1 MSDEPTADDLPDVS
15 GDAAGRA
22 DAGNAEYDLPQ
33 IPGYQITRRLG
44 EGGMGTVWRAVQ
56 LSTRRP
62 VAVKVLGLA
71 AFGSERGRV
80 RFEREVE
87 LTARLEHPHIARV
100 YDSGLRRG
108 FYYYAMELVEG
119 VPLDRYVREKGLGD
133 GAILELMRAV
143 CRAVEYA
150 HQRGIIHRDLKPS
163 NVVVTED
170 GEPHVLDFGLAKAFE
185 EEGAEVSADGDVAGT
200 PAYMSPEQAAGRTG
214 EIGTRSDVYS
224 LGVVLFRLLTG
235 EPPHD
240 LSGTRY
246 DVIRR
251 IIEEAPRRPREVR
264 RDIDREL
271 DALLLKALAR
281 DPEERYVSAGDLARD
296 ISNYLAGDPLIAR
309 KPTATYFLAKRLRK
323 HRVPVGIGVGVVLV
337 LLAMAVYGYV
347 RIVQQ
352 KRLAE
357 RAARQERLA
366 REEAQSAEREARARL
381 VKNYVERGWRRY
393 DESDYAGALLW
404 HVEALR
410 IAEEG
415 TRRLPGA
422 EADIGNHRVRIR
434 GVLARVPRL
443 DAVIFHGTRVF
454 DARFGGDG
462 RRIVT
467 AGRDAA
473 RAWTI
478 PGGEPGG
485 PVITYPQAANH
496 AALSRDGS
504 RVVTSHDDGTARV
517 WEFRAGE
524 SVTPPLQHDV
534 AVYRARFTPDG
545 RRVLTLTADRVLGI
559 WDTASADPEPVPFG
573 EGVRFGD
580 VSEDGR
586 RVVTLARDGAAQV
599 RDTATGEAVG
609 RPLQHGAPARRAV
622 FSPDGSLVVTVGRER
637 IKLWNSATG
646 EPALADI
653 ELPGPVARIAFSPD
667 GRLLVAPSHNVV
679 RVWDVT
685 TGRQA
690 REPLE
695 HGTTVHRAVFGPRA
709 ERLLIAGADAARVWN
724 LETGEPETPLLR
736 HSGGIRGVAFSPD
749 GERVMTSGY
758 ELTRLWGVGGR
769 AVGEGRGTGSRSGR
783 VVVSPDRRRY
793 VALVRGEPARV
804 RDVATGEP
812 VSPPLEDAGTVVRV
826 AFSPDGRRLATAALD
841 QAPRVWDA
849 ATGKPLTPPL
859 EHPPPV
865 LRVRFGPGGRRLVT
879 ASFDQTA
886 QVCDVES
893 GERVGRVLEHDGPVM
908 DAAFSPDA
916 RHVATASADRV
927 ARVWDVSTG
936 TLVAKTKPHP
946 DFVRRVV
953 YSPSGDL
960 LATAA
965 SGAAYLWDARTC
977 EPAGPPLKH
986 SGDVAW
992 LEFGPDGER
1001 LLTAGRDK
1009 TAVAWD
1015 VSTGRPAAP
1024 PLRHAGTV
1032 RRARFGAGG
1041 RRIVTASLDRTARVW
1056 DASTGEP
1063 VSPPLRHRGAVA
1075 DAVFLPGGDAVVT
1088 MSGGTPRTW
1097 SLEPDRRPV
1106 AELVRIARLLSSQ
1119 KIDRFQTAAL
1129 LSPEELRRLW
1139 RRLIERYPGGRFVPS
1154 P

>member
-22 DAGNAEYDLPQ
+22 DAGNAEYVLPQ
-33 IPGYQITRRLG
+33 IPGYRVTGRLG

-71 AFGSERGRV
+71 AFGSEKARV

-108 FYYYAMELVEG
+108 FYYYAMELVDG
-119 VPLDRYVREKGLGD
+119 VPLDRYVREKELGD
-133 GAILELMRAV
+133 RAILELMRAV

-163 NVVVTED
+163 NIVVTE
-170 GEPHVLDFGLAKAFE
+170 GGTPHVLDFGLAKAFE

-214 EIGTRSDVYS
+214 EVGTRTDVYS

-251 IIEEAPRRPREVR
+251 IIEEEPRRPRDVR
-264 RDIDREL
+264 GDIDREL

-281 DPEERYVSAGDLARD
+281 DPEERYVSAGDQARD

-323 HRVPVGIGVGVVLV
+323 HRVPVAIGIGVVLV
-337 LLAMAVYGYV
+337 LIAMAVYGYV
-347 RIVQQ
+347 RIAQQ
-352 KRLAE
+352 KGLAE
-357 RAARQERLA
+357 RAAHQERLA

-381 VKNYVERGWRRY
+381 IQSYVERGWRRY

-410 IAEEG
+410 VAEEAA
-415 TRRLPGA
+415 RRLPGV
-422 EADIGNHRVRIR
+422 EADIDNHRVRIR

-443 DAVIFHGTRVF
+443 DALLFHRTRVF
-454 DARFGGDG
+454 DARFSGDG

-467 AGRDAA
+467 AGQDAA

-478 PGGEPGG
+478 PGGEPAGAA
-485 PVITYPQAANH
+485 ITYPQPAND
-496 AALSRDGS
+496 AALSRDS
-504 RVVTSHDDGTARV
+504 SHVVTSHDDGTARV
-517 WEFRAGE
+517 WAFPTGRP
-524 SVTPPLQHDV
+524 VTPPFQHDV

-545 RRVLTLTADRVLGI
+545 RRVLTLTADRVLAI
-559 WDTASADPEPVPFG
+559 WDTARADPKPVTFG

-580 VSEDGR
+580 VTEDGR
-586 RVVTLARDGAAQV
+586 RLVTLARDGAAQV

-609 RPLQHGAPARRAV
+609 RPLEHGAPVRRAA
-622 FSPDGSLVVTVGRER
+622 FSPDGSLVATVGRER
-637 IKLWNSATG
+637 IKFWDAATG
-646 EPALADI
+646 EPVRPDI
-653 ELPGPVARIAFSPD
+653 ELPAPVGRIAFGPG
-667 GRLLVAPSHNVV
+667 GRLLVAPSHDVV

-695 HGTTVHRAVFGPRA
+695 HGTTVDRAVLGPRA
-709 ERLLIAGADAARVWN
+709 ERLLIAGADAAHVWN

-736 HSGGIRGVAFSPD
+736 HSGGIRGAAFSPD

-758 ELTRLWGVGGR
+758 ELTRLWGVGGE
-769 AVGEGRGTGSRSGR
+769 AVGEATGRGTRPGR
-783 VVVSPDRRRY
+783 VAVSPDRRRY
-793 VALVRGEPARV
+793 VALVRGEPVRV
-804 RDVATGEP
+804 CDVQTGEP
-812 VSPPLEDAGTVVRV
+812 LSPPLEDAGTVVRV
-826 AFSPDGRRLATAALD
+826 AFSPDGGRLATAALD

-859 EHPPPV
+859 EQAPPV
-865 LRVRFGPGGRRLVT
+865 LRARFGPAGRRLVT
-879 ASFDQTA
+879 AGFDQTA
-886 QVCDVES
+886 QVWDAGS
-893 GERVGRVLEHDGPVM
+893 GERVGRVLEHDGPVI
-908 DAAFSPDA
+908 DAAFSPDG
-916 RHVATASADRV
+916 RQVATAGADRI

-936 TLVAKTKPHP
+936 ALAAKTSPHP
-946 DFVRRVV
+946 GVVRQVV
-953 YSPSGDL
+953 YSPSGKL

-965 SGAAYLWDARTC
+965 SGTASLWDARTC
-977 EPAGPPLKH
+977 EPAGRPLKH

-992 LEFGPDGER
+992 LEFGPDGDR
-1001 LLTAGRDK
+1001 LLTGSRDK
-1009 TAVAWD
+1009 TAVVWD

-1024 PLRHAGTV
+1024 PLRHAGAV
-1032 RRARFGAGG
+1032 RRARFSRDGQ
-1041 RRIVTASLDRTARVW
+1041 RVVTASRDRSARVW

-1075 DAVFLPGGDAVVT
+1075 DAVFLPGGEGVVT
-1088 MSGGTPRTW
+1088 MSGGGPRTW

-1106 AELVRIARLLSSQ
+1106 AELVGIARLLSSQ
-1119 KIDRFQTAAL
+1119 KIDRFQSAAL

-1139 RRLIERYPGGRFVPS
+1139 QHLIARYPGGRFVPS